1 MTDTVLVTGA
11 AGLVGRALLRQLT
24 AAGRPVL
31 AIDRVATRISG
42 VDVVAIDLTET
53 HALHALAGRQKLA
66 GILHC
71 GAISGPMVGKEKPFS
86 IVETNIV
93 GTANMLELARIHGVP
108 RFVYCSSASVYGS
121 TGGAPIDAATPPQP
135 STVYGASKVA
145 SEQLVNAYAREHGVS
160 GVSLRLSWIYG
171 PERSTSCILRRMIA
185 AGLADEAL
193 DLPFGA
199 GFPRQYIHVED
210 AAAAL
215 IAALD
220 APALPRTYYDVTGG
234 RIDTLDRV
242 AELVAEQI
250 PGARITLGPGPDPL
264 DDHHGPIDIEAARRD
279 LGYRPAIDLPEGI
292 ARFVEAMRAAG

>member
-31 AIDRVATRISG
+31 AIDRVASRISG
-42 VDVVAIDLTET
+42 VDVVAIDLNET

-171 PERSTSCILRRMIA
+171 PERSTSCVLRRMIA
-185 AGLADEAL
+185 SGLAGEAL

-215 IAALD
+215 LAALD
-220 APALPRTYYDVTGG
+220 APSLPQTHYDVTGG
-234 RIDTLDRV
+234 RIDTLDEVV
-242 AELVAEQI
+242 ALVAEQL
-250 PGARITLGPGPDPL
+250 PGARITLADGPDPL
-264 DDHHGPIDIEAARRD
+264 DDHHGPIDIAAARRD
-279 LGYRPAIDLPEGI
+279 LGYRPAVDLPEGI

>member
-1 MTDTVLVTGA
+1 MLF
-11 AGLVGRALLRQLT
+11 R
-24 AAGRPVL
+24 
-31 AIDRVATRISG
+31 S
-42 VDVVAIDLTET
+42 
-53 HALHALAGRQKLA
+53 
-66 GILHC
+66 
-71 GAISGPMVGKEKPFS
+71 
-86 IVETNIV
+86 IV

-121 TGGAPIDAATPPQP
+121 TRGAPIDGSTPPQP

-185 AGLADEAL
+185 AGIAGEAL

-215 IAALD
+215 ISALD
-220 APALPRTYYDVTGG
+220 APSLPQTHYDVTGG
-234 RIDTLDRV
+234 RIDTLDHV
-242 AELVAEQI
+242 AELVTQQI
-250 PGARITLGPGPDPL
+250 PGARITLREGPDPL
-264 DDHHGPIDIEAARRD
+264 DDHHGPIDIAAARRD
-279 LGYRPAIDLPEGI
+279 LGYRPAVDLPDGI
-292 ARFVEAMRAAG
+292 ARFLAAMR

>member
-1 MTDTVLVTGA
+1 MTGTVLVTGA

-31 AIDRVATRISG
+31 AIDRIATEISG
-42 VDVVAIDLTET
+42 VAVTAIDLTET
-53 HALHALAGRQKLA
+53 HALHALAGRQALA

-93 GTANMLELARIHGVP
+93 GTANMLELARIHAVP

-121 TGGAPIDAATPPQP
+121 TGGAPIDAATPPRP

-171 PERSTSCILRRMIA
+171 PERSTSCVLRRMIA
-185 AGLADEAL
+185 AGIAGEDLA
-193 DLPFGA
+193 LPFGG

-220 APALPRTYYDVTGG
+220 APSLPETHYDVTGG
-234 RIDTLDRV
+234 RVDTLDEV
-242 AELVAEQI
+242 AALVMAAF
-250 PGARITLGPGPDPL
+250 PGVRITLRDGPDPL
-264 DDHHGPIDIEAARRD
+264 DDHHGPIEIAPARRD
-279 LGYRPAIDLPEGI
+279 LGYRPEIGLAEGI
-292 ARFVEAMRAAG
+292 AGFAAAMRAAG